1 MSDMLNGVS
10 MIDYVT
16 RRMQWTLA
24 TKRSKQ
30 LNHVADEMDKFGGG
44 SHLGMGGYASAG

>member
-24 TKRSKQ
+24 TKRANSSM
-30 LNHVADEMDKFGGG
+30 ADEMDKFRGG
-44 SHLGMGGYASAG
+44 SHLGMGRYASAG